1 MARTQDAHRI
11 PRAPNFLLA
20 MTLWFL
26 LLLIAFGAVL
36 VLERLVHRRLQEV
49 FLLLTGHAESATL
62 LYSIVLLPGVALH
75 EVSHALM
82 AALLGVRVRRFS
94 LRPEQQRNGVIRLGY
109 VEVLRSDS
117 LRTSLI
123 GAAPL
128 FAGVAALVAIGVLV
142 FDLGSMQSAL
152 AAGSA
157 QKLLNLLLALPRA
170 TDSWLWIYIVFAI
183 ANSMMPSS
191 SDTQSWP
198 PVIGFAVAFSA
209 TLLLVGGTDL
219 IAAIAPLARDVA
231 QWLTAAFALT
241 AFIDLAV
248 VIAFALLA
256 KAITALTGRQVE
268 FR

>member
-1 MARTQDAHRI
+1 MI
-11 PRAPNFLLA
+11 LS
-20 MTLWFL
+20 FL
-26 LLLIAFGAVL
+26 LLLVAFGAVL
-36 VLERLVHRRLQEV
+36 VLERFVHRRLQEV

-82 AALLGVRVRRFS
+82 AALLGVRVRRLS

-109 VEVLRSDS
+109 VEVLRSDA

-128 FAGVAALVAIGVLV
+128 FAGVGALILIGALV
-142 FDLGSMQSAL
+142 FDLGSMQLAL
-152 AAGSA
+152 ADGSA
-157 QKLLNLLLALPRA
+157 QKLIDRLLALPRA
-170 TDSWLWIYIVFAI
+170 TDSWLWVYVVFAI

-198 PVIGFAVAFSA
+198 PVIGFMAAFGA
-209 TLLLVGGTDL
+209 MLLIVGGTDL
-219 IAAIAPLARDVA
+219 IAVIAPLAREVA

-241 AFIDLAV
+241 AFIDLVV

-256 KAITALTGRQVE
+256 KTIAALTGRRVE